1 MNIIDQTFFSNPNY
15 LYIPL
20 AIQDPSGS
28 ANNSNELAFL
38 IQKVEKEVLL
48 NSLGLT
54 LYNEL
59 QLALNDLENPLNAK
73 WKKLVYGDEYDEKVW
88 NGLAH
93 EESLIA
99 CRVFELYNTHNA
111 IRLSATGATVVN
123 AENATNITPMYLIA
137 NANQSFI
144 KQYQGN
150 YLKEPI
156 IHDNFTDWFGH
167 NNEVEQSLYSYL
179 IDKLEDFS
187 NFKAENFKVYETVNT
202 FGI

>member
-20 AIQDPSGS
+20 AVNDPSGS
-28 ANNSNELAFL
+28 VNNASELSFL
-38 IQKVEKEVLL
+38 IDKVEKEVLL

-59 QLALNDLENPLNAK
+59 QLALKDLENPLNAK
-73 WKKLVYGDEYDEKVW
+73 FKKLVDGDEYNEKLW
-88 NGLAH
+88 QGLAH

-99 CRVFELYNTHNA
+99 CRVFELYNSHNA

-123 AENATNITPMYLIA
+123 AENATNSTPMYLIA

-156 IHDNFTDWFGH
+156 VTDNFTDWFGDQ
-167 NNEVEQSLYSYL
+167 NEVEQSLYSYL
-179 IDKLEDFS
+179 IDKLEDFTT
-187 NFKAENFKVYETVNT
+187 FKPENFKVYETINT

>member
-1 MNIIDQTFFSNPNY
+1 MNIIDQTFFSNQNY

-20 AIQDPSGS
+20 AIQDPSGL

-73 WKKLVYGDEYDEKVW
+73 WKKLVHGDQYDEKVW

-144 KQYQGN
+144 KQYQGDC
-150 YLKEPI
+150 LREPI
-156 IHDNFTDWFGH
+156 IYDNFTDWFGY

-179 IDKLEDFS
+179 IDKLEDFT
-187 NFKAENFKVYETVNT
+187 NFKAENFKLYETTNT